1 MTEPRILDTQS
12 ITEVGLQPRAIGRVE
27 LQTKLH
33 ERTAIA
39 RLVQSGCLKLLF
51 PQNNQHALE
60 AVLLNTAG
68 GITGGDNLNV
78 DVEVAAYSTL
88 TLTTQ
93 AAERAYRALDSQA
106 GSMTTAIKVGSAARL
121 NWLPQETILF
131 DGCNLS
137 RRLKIDLDEDA
148 HALIC
153 EPLVFGRRAMN
164 ERLSDAVFKDR
175 IELSYKGHPLLR
187 EATDLSG
194 DVACHLQKPHIANGA
209 GAVAFVA
216 YFAPDAEGYL
226 QRVRDLLPNSA
237 GASLV
242 RDRLLVARIL
252 APDSFELRKSLLPV
266 LTLLNQASLPRCWMI

>member
-1 MTEPRILDTQS
+1 MTEPRILDTQN

-27 LQTKLH
+27 LQTKLR

-51 PQNNQHALE
+51 PQNSQHALE

-68 GITGGDNLNV
+68 GITGGDDLNV
-78 DVEVAAYSTL
+78 SAKVAANSAL

-93 AAERAYRALDSQA
+93 AAERAYRALKSQA
-106 GSMTTAIKVGSAARL
+106 GILTTAIKVGAAARL
-121 NWLPQETILF
+121 SWLPQETILF

-137 RRLKIDLDEDA
+137 RHLKIDLDEDA
-148 HALIC
+148 QALIC

-175 IELSYKGHPLLR
+175 IELTYRGHPLLYD
-187 EATDLSG
+187 ATDLSG
-194 DVACHLQKPHIANGA
+194 DVAGHLQKPHIANGA
-209 GAVAFVA
+209 GVVTFVA

-266 LTLLNQASLPRCWMI
+266 LTLLNQAPLPRCWMI